1 VHDSRPIKKA
11 TPCQTIIAMMVSA
24 LDVRGGAQHLKQ
36 SRTVFVRQQFVKID
50 TLELKAPEPSGR
62 PTLPSSA
69 GRSSGIPDMRYLT
82 DGFFLLV
89 RTASRGTDD
98 HFRDEMGRGAK
109 VLLIL
114 ASSLALA
121 SIAWFL
127 VGLLMN

>member
-1 VHDSRPIKKA
+1 
-11 TPCQTIIAMMVSA
+11 
-24 LDVRGGAQHLKQ
+24 
-36 SRTVFVRQQFVKID
+36 
-50 TLELKAPEPSGR
+50 
-62 PTLPSSA
+62 
-69 GRSSGIPDMRYLT
+69 MRYLT

-98 HFRDEMGRGAK
+98 RFRDEMGWGAK
-109 VLLIL
+109 ILLIL